1 MRGRIGRGALCAA
14 AIGLA
19 LSLASSAGAGPPV
32 RKVVVAV
39 PEPASW
45 ALMMLGM
52 GGVGG
57 LMRLKRRQRRAVLV

>member
-1 MRGRIGRGALCAA
+1 MRGRIGRAALSAA
-14 AIGLA
+14 AMGLA
-19 LSLASSAGAGPPV
+19 LTLASSAGAAGPV
-32 RKVVVAV
+32 RHIVVAV

-57 LMRLKRRQRRAVLV
+57 LMRLKRRQRRAALV